1 MPPKFYPAI
10 TPPAQVLDQL
20 AQFFQMERQGDPTA
34 RERAQTYL
42 RDHLVVTDDGSFT
55 LSSQLVDGESE
66 HMHSTHGAVTEAR
79 MKFAVPSGL
88 QDEKEVRVL
97 DLCSGLGYNAA
108 ALLEQQE
115 GRVELDLV
123 EYSQETL
130 AAALLV
136 PESMPSHQMVKR
148 AIEDHLRMGGYLRL
162 RTQPPLPPE
171 VVIRVH
177 TGDARRVI
185 RDLKPPYQAVFL
197 DPFSPSKSP
206 ELYTTQ
212 FLKQVSNLLSPK
224 GRILTYT
231 SAAPVRMALVQAGL
245 EVYEGPRMGRR
256 GGTLASPSLM
266 DLPPLSRDDERMVA
280 LSDAGL
286 PYQDPELKDHPQDI
300 LKRRSNQRGLAR
312 NTTRLASTVRT
323 PVYLHRGVDDPKLKR
338 RIERQLKNAGLPGL
352 DSEEARYLVCPQY
365 QECICHCGQGRYP
378 GSRGRIVEMQRRLE
392 ELLKEA

>member
-1 MPPKFYPAI
+1 MSTEFYPAI
-10 TPPAQVLDQL
+10 TPPPRVLEAL
-20 AQFFQMERQGDPTA
+20 AHYFQEEREGDPTA
-34 RERAQTYL
+34 RKRAQVFL
-42 RDHLVVTDDGSFT
+42 REHLVETDDGSYT
-55 LSSQLVDGESE
+55 LPSQRINDQQE
-66 HMHSTHGAVTEAR
+66 HMHSIHGAVTEAR
-79 MKFAVPSGL
+79 EKFAVPSGL
-88 QDEKEVRVL
+88 EGQDEVQVL

-108 ALLEQQE
+108 ALLEQQP
-115 GRVELDLV
+115 GRVEVDLV
-123 EYSQETL
+123 EYSPETL
-130 AAALLV
+130 AAALLL
-136 PESMPSHQMVKR
+136 PEPMPSHQLVKR
-148 AIEDHLRMGGYLRL
+148 AIEDHLRGVGYLRYQ
-162 RTQPPLPPE
+162 TQPPLPGNIK
-171 VVIRVH
+171 IRVH
-177 TGDARRVI
+177 IGDARQVI
-185 RDLKPPYQAVFL
+185 KELTPPYQAVFL

-212 FLKQVSNLLSPK
+212 FLKQVSNLLSPN

-245 EVYEGPRMGRR
+245 EVYEGPRVGRR
-256 GGTLASPSLM
+256 GGTLSSPSLM

-286 PYQDPELKDHPQDI
+286 PYQDPGLKDHPEDI

-352 DSEEARYLVCPQY
+352 DSEEARSLVCPQY
-365 QECICHCGQGRYP
+365 QDCICHCGQGRYP

>member
-10 TPPAQVLDQL
+10 TPPAQVLDEL

-42 RDHLVVTDDGSFT
+42 RDHLVVTGDGSFT
-55 LSSQLVDGESE
+55 LPSQLVDGESE

-88 QDEKEVRVL
+88 QDETEVRVL

-136 PESMPSHQMVKR
+136 PEPMPSHQMVKR
-148 AIEDHLRMGGYLRL
+148 AIEDHLRMVGYLRL

-185 RDLKPPYQAVFL
+185 MDLKPPYQAVFL

-212 FLKQVSNLLSPK
+212 FLKQVSNLLSPN